1 MVYGSPFL
9 LVYKLL
15 YPRSPAWGHCEPYTI
30 NIPVEM
36 SSVSVRVREYSV
48 PPPKPNICKTVYTHI
63 NKSHMEEK
71 YGSKSNIDVINNI
84 VNLLSTKK

>member
-15 YPRSPAWGHCEPYTI
+15 YPRTPAWGHCEPYTI
-30 NIPVEM
+30 IIPVEM

-48 PPPKPNICKTVYTHI
+48 PPPNQTFVKLCTLI
-63 NKSHMEEK
+63 
-71 YGSKSNIDVINNI
+71 
-84 VNLLSTKK
+84 

>member
-15 YPRSPAWGHCEPYTI
+15 YPRSPAWGDCEPYTI

-63 NKSHMEEK
+63 NKSHMEKK

-84 VNLLSTKK
+84 VNLLLKKK